1 MTPRRAKMIRDLQLQ
16 RRAPQT
22 QQAYGSAVAGF
33 AKFYQCSPDRLR
45 PEPIRTYRHRLLLM
59 TTYAAGRRVSEVVR
73 LKLTD
78 SESEGKRV
86 QTMTLDADECIR
98 RFLWHVRPRG
108 FMRLR
113 HDGFLAHRHAAVG
126 NCWASPPSPP
136 RRPKSVGQW
145 RQEVTGIA
153 LTQCP
158 PCGARPLIR
167 LPLPSLA
174 TPPASRGTPVEVPS
188 DDSSCARGGFP
199 GCRSQ
204 SRNGS
209 RRALR
214 GTCVSMGV

>member
-1 MTPRRAKMIRDLQLQ
+1 MTLRRAKMIRDLQLQ

-45 PEPIRTYRHRLLLM
+45 PEPIRTYRHRFLLM

-78 SESEGKRV
+78 SESEDKRV

-113 HDGFLAHRHAAVG
+113 HDGFLAHRHTARTLRRCRELLGQPAE
-126 NCWASPPSPP
+126 PPTPS
-136 RRPKSVGQW
+136 K
-145 RQEVTGIA
+145 E
-153 LTQCP
+153 
-158 PCGARPLIR
+158 CG
-167 LPLPSLA
+167 
-174 TPPASRGTPVEVPS
+174 TVE
-188 DDSSCARGGFP
+188 ARGHGYRPHAMSPLWRSPTHTAPAALP
-199 GCRSQ
+199 GDTPCQ
-204 SRNGS
+204 PRNACGGAE
-209 RRALR
+209 R
-214 GTCVSMGV
+214 